1 MKKAWSI
8 PAVFILSV
16 AVALFVVSCTYEG
29 DTVINLKGSEEES
42 TNFISESLAVIAPG
56 EKESGSMSV
65 RFYEGDSYIPYVPL
79 QYFFE
84 QYMKYSVVSASYAN
98 DEYRYTIKDTAN
110 GNKRYY
116 VVVNSKKDTVTIP
129 AFSGLLG
136 SGGGGAEDSS
146 ATKMFSIIT
155 KVSGENTRVF
165 DLAKYGFK
173 VYGSYDDVFVPLC
186 ILSNVFSAVQYARY
200 FYNGKAVYQ
209 TTSNDETYYDSSKG
223 YVSFYE
229 SDWFKDSAGNLKE
242 RPKALIDYSYNL
254 LRFTHDYLYGKPGYY
269 GFADDGNGYPD
280 EAIVAAANKL
290 DFDQMMIQ
298 YAGDVRTLLLSSSY
312 TDYTAG
318 LTALFLM
325 VYGDS
330 HSGIS
335 AKQDFITD
343 EEIVKKYGIN
353 FLCSTKMLKRN
364 DSKKK
369 LPVWRKTTR
378 SAKTRGAS
386 YTPLTEN
393 NSVPTFEVIDNNKT
407 AIIRFDGFE
416 FDMNGWRT
424 YYSGTPSAN
433 PDPAT
438 VTIPDDTIGI
448 FYKAFYALEH
458 ESDYKDSVKNVV
470 VDLSCNGGG
479 SIGALYFVLNYLL
492 NPQEASMLEYDVIS
506 GSKKTLTVSCDLN
519 LDGVIDSNDKKKD
532 YNFAVY
538 TSLISFSCGNA
549 MPCICSDKGIK
560 IIGQKSGGGSCV
572 IRYAC
577 TADGFPYQYSDCSRI
592 SHSDWSDVEGG
603 AAISEGGEIP
613 AGENMYD
620 DDVLIGVM
628 NNLFGE

>member
-29 DTVINLKGSEEES
+29 DTIINLKGAEEES
-42 TNFISESLAVIAPG
+42 TNFISEALAVIAPG

-98 DEYRYTIKDTAN
+98 DEYRYTIKDSVN

-116 VVVNSKKDTVTIP
+116 VVVNKKSDTITIP
-129 AFSGLLG
+129 AFTGLLETNE
-136 SGGGGAEDSS
+136 SNEDTSFLS
-146 ATKMFSIIT
+146 KMFLI
-155 KVSGENTRVF
+155 VSKFMGENTRTF
-165 DLAKYGFK
+165 NLAKYGFK

-186 ILSNVFSAVQYARY
+186 ILSNIFSSLRYERY

-209 TTSNDETYYDSSKG
+209 TSHDGNIYYDSSKG

-242 RPKALIDYSYNL
+242 RPEALIDYSYNL
-254 LRFTHDYLYGKPGYY
+254 LRFTHDYLYGHSGYY
-269 GFADDGNGYPD
+269 GFADDGNGYPV
-280 EAIVAAANKL
+280 ETTVAAADAL

-312 TDYTAG
+312 KDYITG
-318 LTALFLM
+318 LTALFFM
-325 VYGDS
+325 VYGDV
-330 HSGIS
+330 HTGMT
-335 AKQDFITD
+335 AKQDFISVNDMITN
-343 EEIVKKYGIN
+343 YGTAFIY
-353 FLCSTKMLKRN
+353 
-364 DSKKK
+364 SKKLLMQSATEK
-369 LPVWRKTTR
+369 RLTEWRKAARSSNSSPVTYIPTISGTTIP
-378 SAKTRGAS
+378 S
-386 YTPLTEN
+386 
-393 NSVPTFEVIDNNKT
+393 FEVIDSNKT
-407 AIIRFDGFE
+407 AIIRFDRFNVDSAGWSAYY
-416 FDMNGWRT
+416 NG
-424 YYSGTPSAN
+424 SPSAN

-438 VTIPDDTIGI
+438 VTLPDDTIGI
-448 FYKAFYALEH
+448 FYKAFYALEND
-458 ESDYKDSVKNVV
+458 ENYKNSVKNVV
-470 VDLSCNGGG
+470 IDISCNGGG
-479 SIGALYFVLNYLL
+479 DSDALNFALACLL
-492 NPQEASMLEYDVIS
+492 DPQSASMLEYDVIS
-506 GSKKTLTVSCDLN
+506 GGKKTYTAYCDLN

-538 TSLISFSCGNA
+538 TSLLSFSCGNI

-560 IIGQKSGGGSCV
+560 IIGQRSGGGSCLV
-572 IRYAC
+572 RHGC
-577 TADGFPYQYSDCSRI
+577 TADGFPYQYSGTLRI
-592 SHSDWSDVEGG
+592 SHSDWSNVEDG

-613 AGENMYD
+613 ADENMYD
-620 DDVLIGVM
+620 DDVLIAVM